1 MSFIF
6 EYSLKVKKHYM
17 NEKTIVCI
25 SCYYKGYDFMDEMK
39 KLGNKIILVTSENLK
54 DKNWPFH
61 AIDEIFYM
69 PELKPSVWNMEHL
82 IQGFSHLMQTRKVDA
97 VVALDDYDVEK
108 AALIRESFR
117 IPGMGQTTHRYFRD
131 KLAMRQKAK
140 DSGINVPEFTAVFNN
155 DEVNS
160 FAEKIP
166 APWVLKPRSEA
177 SASGIKKITSKE
189 QLWEALD
196 ILGEERHLFLLE
208 SFKPGDV
215 YHVDS
220 LTFNTEIIFTSA
232 SKYLAPPM
240 QVSHEGGVFRTKTLG
255 RNTEE
260 FKSLDEINA
269 KVLSNF
275 GLLNGATHTEFIR
288 SKEDGK
294 LYFLET
300 SSRVGGA
307 HIPDLV
313 EASSN
318 INIWREWAKIEDALL
333 KGENY
338 KISKPTGYYS
348 GLIVALI
355 KDKTPDY
362 NDFECEEAV
371 KFLPIDY
378 HVGIVYKSSD
388 SIAVQKR
395 LDSAAEKIHAELLNI
410 LPPKGKPSS

>member
-1 MSFIF
+1 M
-6 EYSLKVKKHYM
+6 EK
-17 NEKTIVCI
+17 KTIVCI

-39 KLGNKIILVTSENLK
+39 SLGNNVILVTSENLK
-54 DKNWPFH
+54 EKNWPWH
-61 AIDEIFYM
+61 AIDEVFYM
-69 PELKPSVWNMEHL
+69 PELKPSVWNLDHL
-82 IQGFSHLMQTRKVDA
+82 IQGFSYLMQTRKIDA

-108 AALIRESFR
+108 AALIRETFR

-155 DEVNS
+155 DEVNA
-160 FAEKIP
+160 FVDKIP

-177 SASGIKKITSKE
+177 SASGIRKLTSKE
-189 QLWEALD
+189 ELWEALNS
-196 ILGEERHLFLLE
+196 LGEERHLFLLE

-220 LTFNTEIIFTSA
+220 LTFNKEIVFTSA

-255 RNTEE
+255 RYSDE
-260 FKSLDEINA
+260 FQALEIANA
-269 KVLSNF
+269 KVLSSF
-275 GLLNGATHTEFIR
+275 GLVNGATHTEFIR
-288 SKEDGK
+288 SKENGK
-294 LYFLET
+294 YYFLET

-313 EASSN
+313 EASSS

-333 KGENY
+333 WGKDY
-338 KISKPTGYYS
+338 QISKPTGYYS
-348 GLIVALI
+348 GLIIALI
-355 KDKTPDY
+355 KDEKADY
-362 NDFECEEAV
+362 SKFESEETV

-388 SIAVQKR
+388 PLIIEER
-395 LDSAAEKIHAELLNI
+395 LDKAAEKINAEMLNI
-410 LPPKGKPSS
+410 LPPKSKPTS

>member
-1 MSFIF
+1 M
-6 EYSLKVKKHYM
+6 K
-17 NEKTIVCI
+17 EKTIVCI

-39 KLGNKIILVTSENLK
+39 KIGNKIILITSENLK
-54 DKNWPFH
+54 DKNWPWH
-61 AIDEIFYM
+61 AVDEVFYM
-69 PELKPSVWNMEHL
+69 PELKPSVWNLDHL
-82 IQGFSHLMQTRKVDA
+82 IQGFSHLMKSRKVDA
-97 VVALDDYDVEK
+97 VIALDDYDVEK
-108 AALIRESFR
+108 AALIRETFR

-140 DSGINVPEFTAVFNN
+140 DSGINVPEFIAVFN
-155 DEVNS
+155 DQEVKDFCDKVS
-160 FAEKIP
+160 P
-166 APWVLKPRSEA
+166 PWVLKPRSEA
-177 SASGIKKITSKE
+177 SASGIKKLKNQE
-189 QLWEALD
+189 ELWEALEK
-196 ILGEERHLFLLE
+196 LGEERHLFLLE

-220 LTFNTEIIFTSA
+220 LTFNKEIVFTSA

-255 RNTEE
+255 RYSEE
-260 FKSLDEINA
+260 FKALEEANA
-269 KVLSNF
+269 KVLLNF
-275 GLLNGATHTEFIR
+275 GLQNGATHTEFIR
-288 SKEDGK
+288 GKEDGK
-294 LYFLET
+294 WYFLET

-333 KGENY
+333 RGNHYEV
-338 KISKPTGYYS
+338 SKPTGYYS

-355 KDKTPDY
+355 KDLAPNYK
-362 NDFECEEAV
+362 DFECEEVV

-388 SIAVQKR
+388 SGIVQER
-395 LDSAAEKIHAELLNI
+395 LDFAAEKIHAEMLNV
-410 LPPKGKPSS
+410 LPPKDKPSS

>member
-1 MSFIF
+1 M
-6 EYSLKVKKHYM
+6 E
-17 NEKTIVCI
+17 EKTIVCI

-39 KLGNKIILVTSENLK
+39 RLGNKIILITSENIK
-54 DKNWPFH
+54 EKNWPWH
-61 AIDEIFYM
+61 AIDEVYYM
-69 PELKPSVWNMEHL
+69 PELKPSVWNLDHL
-82 IQGFSHLMQTRKVDA
+82 VQGFSHLMQTRKIDA

-108 AALIRESFR
+108 AALIRETFR

-140 DSGINVPEFTAVFNN
+140 DSDINVPEFTPVFNN
-155 DEVNS
+155 DEINTFIGKV
-160 FAEKIP
+160 P

-177 SASGIKKITSKE
+177 SASGIKKITTKD

-196 ILGEERHLFLLE
+196 SLGEERHLFLLE

-220 LTFNTEIIFTSA
+220 LTFNKEIVFTSA

-255 RNTEE
+255 KDSDE
-260 FKSLDEINA
+260 FKSLEEVNA
-269 KVLSNF
+269 KVLLNF

-288 SKEDGK
+288 SKDDGK
-294 LYFLET
+294 WYFLET

-333 KGENY
+333 RSKRY
-338 KISKPTGYYS
+338 DITKPTEHYA
-348 GLIVALI
+348 GLIIALI
-355 KDKTPDY
+355 KTQQPDY
-362 NDFECEEAV
+362 SDFECEEIV
-371 KFLPIDY
+371 KYLPIDY
-378 HVGIVYKSSD
+378 HVGIVYKSD
-388 SIAVQKR
+388 NADIVQER
-395 LDSAAEKIHAELLNI
+395 LDAAAEKINTGLLNI
-410 LPPKGKPSS
+410 LPPKGKPTS

>member
-1 MSFIF
+1 M
-6 EYSLKVKKHYM
+6 E
-17 NEKTIVCI
+17 EKTIVCI

-54 DKNWPFH
+54 EKNWPWH
-61 AIDEIFYM
+61 AIDEVFYM
-69 PELKPSVWNMEHL
+69 PELKPSVWNLDHL
-82 IQGFSHLMQTRKVDA
+82 IQGFSHLMKTRKVDA

-108 AALIRESFR
+108 AALIRETFR

-140 DSGINVPEFTAVFNN
+140 DSGINVPEFTAVFNDDAVN
-155 DEVNS
+155 D
-160 FAEKIP
+160 FADKVSP
-166 APWVLKPRSEA
+166 PWVLKPRSEA
-177 SASGIKKITSKE
+177 SASGIKKITSRE
-189 QLWEALD
+189 QLHEALD
-196 ILGEERHLFLLE
+196 TLGEERHLFLLE

-220 LTFNTEIIFTSA
+220 LTFNKEIVFTSA

-240 QVSHEGGVFRTKTLG
+240 QVSHEGGVFRSKTLG
-255 RNTEE
+255 RYSEE
-260 FKSLDEINA
+260 FKALEDSNA

-288 SKEDGK
+288 GREDGK
-294 LYFLET
+294 WYFLET

-333 KGENY
+333 RGTPY
-338 KISKPTGYYS
+338 AISPPTGYYA

-355 KDKTPDY
+355 KDKEPDY
-362 NDFECEEAV
+362 SSFECEEVV

-378 HVGIVYKSSD
+378 HVGIVYKSANASVIQD
-388 SIAVQKR
+388 K
-395 LDSAAEKIHAELLNI
+395 LDSAAQKIHAEMLNI
-410 LPPKGKPSS
+410 LPPKSNKLSS

>member
-1 MSFIF
+1 M
-6 EYSLKVKKHYM
+6 E
-17 NEKTIVCI
+17 EKTIVCI

-39 KLGNKIILVTSENLK
+39 KLGNKVVLVTSENLK
-54 DKNWPFH
+54 EKNWPWH
-61 AIDEIFYM
+61 AIDEVFYM
-69 PELKPSVWNMEHL
+69 PEIKPSVWNLDHL
-82 IQGFSHLMQTRKVDA
+82 IQGFSHLMQTRKVHA
-97 VVALDDYDVEK
+97 VIALDDYDVEK
-108 AALIRESFR
+108 AALIRETFR

-140 DSGINVPEFTAVFNN
+140 DSGIHVPEFTAVFNN
-155 DEVNS
+155 DEVNA
-160 FAEKIP
+160 FADTVP

-177 SASGIKKITSKE
+177 SASGIKKLTSKDE
-189 QLWEALD
+189 LWEALNN
-196 ILGEERHLFLLE
+196 LGEERHLFLLE

-220 LTFNTEIIFTSA
+220 LTFNKEIVFTSA

-255 RNTEE
+255 RYSDE
-260 FKSLDEINA
+260 FLALEKANA

-275 GLLNGATHTEFIR
+275 GLMNGATHTEFIR
-288 SKEDGK
+288 SRENGK
-294 LYFLET
+294 YYFLET

-333 KGENY
+333 REKEYN
-338 KISKPTGYYS
+338 ISKPTGYYS

-355 KDKTPDY
+355 KDQTPDY
-362 NDFECEEAV
+362 SAFECEEAV
-371 KFLPIDY
+371 RFLPIDY
-378 HVGIVYKSSD
+378 HVGIVYKSKD
-388 SIAVQKR
+388 ADTVQER
-395 LDSAAEKIHAELLNI
+395 LDTAAEKIQAEMLNI
-410 LPPKGKPSS
+410 LPPKGKPTS